1 MSSKKFLSKKKT
13 VRQTISISP
22 ALKEWIERYVNVN
35 SRKYPEDP
43 RFKSISAFYN
53 YVMENNMNI
62 FKRGKTLDDFDRFV
76 DSFMKEFQ
84 MEFSFNATIPIYE
97 PALKM
102 NKYVDLDPD
111 NAIRFLFRLRR
122 LAYSV
127 GYNPH
132 DLEEVRI
139 FIDRIRNYFFE
150 NKLTKAFNYEIKVDK
165 SGEKPQQFIF
175 EFEGYYKNISFENF
189 KFNIAIF
196 SVFGLKLTNLIYS
209 ELENYCRLE
218 LTPTYL
224 YFDKEMA
231 KKERINLIS
240 DNMGNLINYNRII
253 DDNDHYLW
261 IKMAQDKDVNI
272 SFKNEKVKR
281 KWIDSIVKDFSS
293 ENKLLK
299 ILKLFKIFHW
309 INIENENEL
318 SFKITLSKE
327 KDKKEREFL
336 LEILSN
342 YAQVSESQGK
352 LYLE

>member
-1 MSSKKFLSKKKT
+1 MSSKRFLSDKKT
-13 VRQTISISP
+13 EKQTISISP
-22 ALKEWIERYVNVN
+22 SLKEWIERYVNVN
-35 SRKYPEDP
+35 NRENPEDS
-43 RFKSISAFYN
+43 RFKSVSAFYN
-53 YVMENNMNI
+53 YVMEKSMNI

-76 DSFMKEFQ
+76 DSNMKEFQ
-84 MEFSFNATIPIYE
+84 TEFSFKATIPIYE

-102 NKYVDLDPD
+102 NKYIDLDPD

-122 LAYSV
+122 LAYSL

-165 SGEKPQQFIF
+165 SGKKAQQFIF

-196 SVFGLKLTNLIYS
+196 SVFGLKLSNLIYS
-209 ELENYCRLE
+209 ERENYCRLE
-218 LTPTYL
+218 LNPTYL
-224 YFDKEMA
+224 YFNREMA
-231 KKERINLIS
+231 KKERIDLIS
-240 DNMGNLINYNRII
+240 ENMRCLINYNRII
-253 DDNDHYLW
+253 DDDDHYLW
-261 IKMAQDKDVNI
+261 IKMAQDKDI
-272 SFKNEKVKR
+272 SINFKNEKVKR
-281 KWIDSIVKDFSS
+281 KWIDSVVNSFNS
-293 ENKLLK
+293 EDKLLN

-327 KDKKEREFL
+327 KDINEREFL
-336 LEILSN
+336 LDFLSN
-342 YAQVSESQGK
+342 YAKVSEGQGK